1 MTFSQPGVGTCA
13 TEVAYKRGYGNPPE
27 LREVIARAHITR
39 LWWTIAIAVFDH
51 LTVPVLI
58 LAATSTVVRNAG
70 WLALAAAVVVA
81 ALAAARQLRALECLV
96 HEASHFNWSR
106 RYRKLGDVLATLLAG
121 VPTGARIADYRASH
135 LVHHGRFGT
144 LSDPDRQRYEE
155 LGLEDLNRS
164 GTAAFVLGLL
174 QKFGPYQGGWLAT
187 LGSAPVAAALPLS
200 WCALVIVLP
209 GWLMEGWVWA
219 GVAGLAWLV
228 THLVAL
234 PILRF
239 VGESSEHVYR
249 EVDTVFAATV
259 SNLGLLQRT
268 LIHPH
273 GDGYHTIHHLW
284 PGVPH
289 HQLARLHRIL
299 LAQNA
304 EYRSNLRYRTRVLE
318 RPRTGW
324 AKSEARSDARIE
336 TGRAA

>member
-1 MTFSQPGVGTCA
+1 MTLSQPGAGTRA
-13 TEVAYKRGYGNPPE
+13 TEVAYKRGYSNPPE
-27 LREVIARAHITR
+27 LREAVAQAHTTR
-39 LWWTIAIAVFDH
+39 LWRTVAIALFDYS
-51 LTVPVLI
+51 TVPVLL
-58 LAATSTVVRNAG
+58 LAATSMPVRNAG
-70 WLALAAAVVVA
+70 WPVLGAAVVVA

-106 RYRKLGDVLATLLAG
+106 RYRTLGDVLATLLAG

-164 GTAAFVLGLL
+164 GVAAYVLGLL
-174 QKFGPYQGGWLAT
+174 EKFGPYHRGWLST
-187 LGSAPVAAALPLS
+187 LGSAPVATVLPLG
-200 WCALVIVLP
+200 WCAIVIVLP

-219 GVAGLAWLV
+219 GGAGLAWLV

-234 PILRF
+234 PTLRF
-239 VGESSEHVYR
+239 IGESSEHVYR
-249 EVDTVFAATV
+249 EADTVFAATV

-273 GDGYHTIHHLW
+273 GDGYHTIHHMW

-289 HQLARLHRIL
+289 HQLARLHRTL
-299 LAQNA
+299 LAQDA
-304 EYRSNLRYRTRVLE
+304 EYRSKLRYRTRVLE

-324 AKSEARSDARIE
+324 AKAETLPDTCTE
-336 TGRAA
+336 TGRTA